1 MYLQRAIQLI
11 ICIFM
16 NVIPNRKRL
25 IRLLRQALAE
35 QTVRVKTWTGRWNE
49 NETDAECFFYE
60 NSATQYVSEDAADKD
75 LDRNR
80 SLSER
85 KIIYFSK
92 RTEKTLPF
100 WKEHLVPSDSERR
113 TRNPPLQMRRALSG
127 GNGGSSCQMGIRKPH
142 LTGCGAACV
151 HEKVAIADFECPLYR

>member
-1 MYLQRAIQLI
+1 MRIAQMYLQRAIQLI

-25 IRLLRQALAE
+25 IHLLRQALAE
-35 QTVRVKTWTGRWNE
+35 QTIRVKAWTGRWNG
-49 NETDAECFFYE
+49 NETDSESSFYE
-60 NSATQYVSEDAADKD
+60 NNVTAYGSEDAADKD

-100 WKEHLVPSDSERR
+100 LERHLVSSDSQRR
-113 TRNPPLQMRRALSG
+113 TSNPPLQMCRALRG
-127 GNGGSSCQMGIRKPH
+127 RN
-142 LTGCGAACV
+142 GAACV
-151 HEKVAIADFECPLYR
+151 HEKVAIADFECLLYKRNICGYCESG